1 MAISR
6 LVKIFVG
13 RTFGDMRE
21 SRETHTPASVGL
33 LLEQLKGI
41 VASVE
46 SSKILLETAGV
57 DHVEVQRASSRTRGT
72 NELQGFADA
81 LRDVCRTVA
90 MKALQSKVP
99 ALSALSA
106 APANGVIHAD
116 SSVQKDTKR
125 KASDKG
131 SSPHKS
137 K

>member
-1 MAISR
+1 M
-6 LVKIFVG
+6 
-13 RTFGDMRE
+13 DMRE

-81 LRDVCRTVA
+81 LRDVCRLVA
-90 MKALQSKVP
+90 MKALQSRAP

-106 APANGVIHAD
+106 GSDDGSIQSD
-116 SSVQKDTKR
+116 SSGRKITKH
-125 KASDKG
+125 KASDKEPKG
-131 SSPHKS
+131 HKA